1 MSVFYAELKPG
12 IAVRFVY
19 SDETNLQWDLA
30 NKNLWNIVLNIWYE
44 ASDGNIDKMIDRTRW
59 ERITNDQE
67 QLKEFVLA
75 KIGAVHIR
83 DL

>member
-30 NKNLWNIVLNIWYE
+30 NKNLWNIVLN
-44 ASDGNIDKMIDRTRW
+44 M
-59 ERITNDQE
+59 
-67 QLKEFVLA
+67 
-75 KIGAVHIR
+75 
-83 DL
+83 

>member
-30 NKNLWNIVLNIWYE
+30 NKNLWNIVLNMWYE
-44 ASDGNIDKMIDRTRW
+44 ASYGNIDKMIDRTRW

>member
-30 NKNLWNIVLNIWYE
+30 NKNLWNIVLNMWYE